1 MGYISLSWYD
11 IPELVV
17 PIRISL
23 IDRELL
29 LTRKRLNQGF
39 LLVKFKSSLRKL
51 WLAWP
56 LWNIFVTNDH
66 SNVPLF
72 VNTSRSFSQSLVII
86 GFVTR
91 LTQPVH
97 LSSLPDFGGVRVTRS
112 LVLYVYF
119 EDRCLSF
126 CTFSIGYC
134 VVCSSLI
141 NGFWLPL
148 WYLQYFSYIVAWNT
162 LSDRTV
168 YMKSLKIPK
177 GQSESVN
184 RRSTDNTMTKI
195 KSTKGQTT
203 IYKTYTWN

>member
-51 WLAWP
+51 WLDWT

-91 LTQPVH
+91 LTRPVH
-97 LSSLPDFGGVRVTRS
+97 LSSLPVVSGVRITRS
-112 LVLYVYF
+112 LVLCVYF

-141 NGFWLPL
+141 NEFWLPL
-148 WYLQYFSYIVAWNT
+148 WYLQIFLSSISAISWPERLYRTGLYIWRAWRYQRGNHNP
-162 LSDRTV
+162 
-168 YMKSLKIPK
+168 YI
-177 GQSESVN
+177 EEA
-184 RRSTDNTMTKI
+184 
-195 KSTKGQTT
+195 QTT
-203 IYKTYTWN
+203 QWPK